1 MLFRSLEGASL
12 LLDTRVGLPSGKLS
26 LTAQED
32 LELGAGA
39 QLDLAGRALRF
50 DDVIR
55 YSWGGEVNLLSHGG
69 NIRQAGASRIDL
81 SASNNQA
88 GSLTA
93 VALDSAAGVVDLQGQ
108 ILAASSGEYDA
119 GGTLVPY
126 AAGSVEIRAQ
136 RLGEDG
142 TPDSRFAA
150 LNQRL
155 NAGQVFGARSFQI
168 KQGDLNIGNDVR
180 ASTIEV
186 SLDGGHLSVNGV
198 LDASGEQVGSIRLAA
213 KQGLSIGGEAL
224 LDAHGRRLRV
234 DSYGKIIDS
243 PNRAL
248 IELNAGDGLLSLGA
262 GARIDLRHGTEAA
275 AGSAPGQIGRASC
288 RERV

>member
-1 MLFRSLEGASL
+1 
-12 LLDTRVGLPSGKLS
+12 
-26 LTAQED
+26 ED

-275 AGSAPGQIGRASC
+275 AGSAPGQNDGVARGTLDLYA
-288 RERV
+288 